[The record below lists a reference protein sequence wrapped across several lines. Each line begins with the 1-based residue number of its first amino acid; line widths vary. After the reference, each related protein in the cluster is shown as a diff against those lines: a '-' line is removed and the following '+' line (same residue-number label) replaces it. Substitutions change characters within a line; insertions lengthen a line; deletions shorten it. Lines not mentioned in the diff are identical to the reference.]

1 MWLSLKCFRA
11 SGMSLSSSLQ
21 TSTAVDI
28 VILFDLKLLFIIHQF
43 TVPFRH
49 FEYLIRESKQKTFV
63 TEEPGSSENQF
74 QWILY
79 INTYLLLKLLLEME
93 E

>member
-1 MWLSLKCFRA
+1 MYLCYSLWKGRVYTNSQFQLPRFRKRPCKVKWVKTN
-11 SGMSLSSSLQ
+11 
-21 TSTAVDI
+21 TS
-28 VILFDLKLLFIIHQF
+28 
-43 TVPFRH
+43 
-49 FEYLIRESKQKTFV
+49 V

-79 INTYLLLKLLLEME
+79 INTYILLKLLLEME

>member
-1 MWLSLKCFRA
+1 MLFCWEQIINHLSHELFSCLDMWQDYYHSFCKVE
-11 SGMSLSSSLQ
+11 SSEVVSLSSSTHYL
-21 TSTAVDI
+21 
-28 VILFDLKLLFIIHQF
+28 IHQF

-74 QWILY
+74 
-79 INTYLLLKLLLEME
+79 
-93 E
+93 

>member
-1 MWLSLKCFRA
+1 MDDKCKHTRFA
-11 SGMSLSSSLQ
+11 SF
-21 TSTAVDI
+21 V
-28 VILFDLKLLFIIHQF
+28 
-43 TVPFRH
+43 RH
-49 FEYLIRESKQKTFV
+49 FEYLIRESKQKTSV

-79 INTYLLLKLLLEME
+79 INTYILLKLLLEME

>member
-1 MWLSLKCFRA
+1 MAGSFFERKKSRER
-11 SGMSLSSSLQ
+11 
-21 TSTAVDI
+21 
-28 VILFDLKLLFIIHQF
+28 IHQF

-49 FEYLIRESKQKTFV
+49 FEYLIRESKQKTSV

-79 INTYLLLKLLLEME
+79 INTYILLKLLLEME